1 MKKNMINEFSS
12 FKLSPTLLSAIKKV
26 AYARPTPIQAE
37 AIPAILTGGDVL
49 ASAETGSGK
58 TAAFVLPLLQ
68 KITEQKEED
77 GWMVS
82 KGAHVRALIL
92 VPTREL
98 VVQIRDEVKA
108 LAQDIKPEIRCMS
121 VYGGVK
127 LDSQVAAVKS
137 GVDVLIATP
146 NRLLELNQQHA
157 LSFNKL
163 QTLVL
168 DEADRLVSTHF
179 KDEIEAIFKLLP
191 NKRQNLLFTAT
202 FPESIRNLV
211 RSLLD
216 HPTIIKHEQHTDLFI
231 DQHVV
236 TVNIDKKYALL
247 AHLLNENDWKQILVF
262 CSAKKSCDRLAEK
275 LLEHNIEAAVLH
287 GNKPQKERLT
297 ALSDFK
303 SGKARIL
310 IATDVAS
317 RGVDVEQLDCVINV
331 ELPRSPNDYIH
342 RIGRTGRAGK
352 KGQAISLISHHEYA
366 HFNVIEKRNDL
377 RLEREQVKGFEASKV
392 APEAPVR
399 RKPKKHKSKK
409 QIKLSKKKRLRLQN
423 KRKEK
428 YDSNARRSTSNR
440 ESPNDSTTKPSER
453 VEKTLERKGES
464 VKAQTIDKAS
474 PYSGKRVNPKP
485 KPVQKQEPSK
495 KTTLKKIPSSD
506 KVDVKKPTENKAV
519 TPVEASKVEPPI
531 NEHIWGKK

>member
-1 MKKNMINEFSS
+1 MNKNTINEFSS
-12 FKLSPTLLSAIKKV
+12 FKLSPALLSAIKKV
-26 AYARPTPIQAE
+26 AYVRPTSIQSE
-37 AIPAILTGGDVL
+37 AIPTILTGGDVL

-58 TAAFVLPLLQ
+58 TAAFVLPLLH
-68 KITEQKEED
+68 KITEQKEAD
-77 GWMVS
+77 GWMVY

-168 DEADRLVSTHF
+168 DEADRLVNTHF

-202 FPESIRNLV
+202 FPESIRSLV

-216 HPTIIKHEQHTDLFI
+216 HPTIIKHEQNTDLFI

-236 TVNIDKKYALL
+236 TVNFDRKYGLL
-247 AHLLNENDWKQILVF
+247 AHLLKENDWKQVLVF
-262 CSAKKSCDRLAEK
+262 CSAKKGCDRLAEK
-275 LLEHNIEAAVLH
+275 LLEYDIEAVVLH
-287 GNKPQKERLT
+287 GNKPQKERLA

-317 RGVDVEQLDCVINV
+317 RGVDVEQLDCVINF

-366 HFNVIEKRNDL
+366 HFKVIEKRNDL

-392 APEAPVR
+392 APEAPAR
-399 RKPKKHKSKK
+399 KKPKKQKSKK
-409 QIKLSKKKRLRLQN
+409 QLKLSKKKRLRLQ
-423 KRKEK
+423 KKLKEK
-428 YDSNARRSTSNR
+428 YDSNANSSETYR
-440 ESPNDSTTKPSER
+440 ESSDHSKAKPSKK
-453 VEKTLERKGES
+453 VEKTLERKKES
-464 VKAQTIDKAS
+464 AKDQPIDKTS
-474 PYSGKRVNPKP
+474 PYSKKSDKSKP
-485 KPVQKQEPSK
+485 KLKPKQESSK
-495 KTTLKKIPSSD
+495 KTTLKKIPNSD
-506 KVDVKKPTENKAV
+506 KVDAKKTTEKKEV
-519 TPVEASKVEPPI
+519 TPVEASKAETQV
-531 NEHIWGKK
+531 NEHVWGKR